1 MGGTNAT
8 AILDLDFGGNL
19 YDVTFI
25 EDTAFNVYGDPLDPD
40 FVSIDVVAAAV
51 DSVNEELNLEPGVS
65 TVGPSADNE
74 FDIAYG
80 VMSFRSAE
88 GRFDDP
94 SSTWL
99 PGATGDPLTGVTIR
113 TWAKFTVVP
122 EPGTA
127 LLMGLGLAGLGAAG
141 RPRRQTTD

>member
-51 DSVNEELNLEPGVS
+51 DRVNEELNLEPGVS

-74 FDIAYG
+74 FDIAYVLG
-80 VMSFRSAE
+80 PDYISAE
-88 GRFDDP
+88 GRF
-94 SSTWL
+94 TEGWF
-99 PGATGDPLTGVTIR
+99 PGDASDPLTGVTIR